1 MRNRASAY
9 VACLWLFVLALL
21 LGACGPTTTTEAE
34 LRAAEDACE
43 SGRIQCN
50 TLAWGD

>member
-9 VACLWLFVLALL
+9 ASVLWLAVLAAL
-21 LGACGPTTTTEAE
+21 LGACGPTTVTEAE
-34 LRAAEDACE
+34 IEAARAYCE
-43 SGRIQCN
+43 RAGCN